1 VLLLDASLVGAG
13 VVPKKCSQ
21 NRIVVELDSAPV
33 SPSGG
38 GGRID
43 VVFCLL
49 AVFAELIV
57 LFCLLPIAA
66 GALGGAC
73 RLEEAVDDDIDAAL
87 FPIELPFDVL
97 ALLSIYVVLLEAA
110 ADVFFLVYFFGG
122 VSSPL
127 ASSLSPRL
135 LFDPIKSRRPESADG
150 LGTVSFRLYNV
161 FSSLFFDLSASS
173 SSCACSLYL

>member
-1 VLLLDASLVGAG
+1 MLLLDASLVGAG

-21 NRIVVELDSAPV
+21 NRMVVELDSAPV

-57 LFCLLPIAA
+57 LFCLLPIVA
-66 GALGGAC
+66 GALGGIV
-73 RLEEAVDDDIDAAL
+73 RLEEAVDDDVDAAL
-87 FPIELPFDVL
+87 FPIKLPFSVL
-97 ALLSIYVVLLEAA
+97 ALLSTYVVLFEAA
-110 ADVFFLVYFFGG
+110 AIVFFLVYFLGG
-122 VSSPL
+122 ASSPL

-135 LFDPIKSRRPESADG
+135 LVDPVGSRRPESADG
-150 LGTVSFRLYNV
+150 VGTVAFRLDNV
-161 FSSLFFDLSASS
+161 FSSLFLDLSVSS
-173 SSCACSLYL
+173 SSCAFSRYL